1 MIEIIC
7 KNYKKYKI
15 FIKYLFS
22 AGISFAIDIVLFSIF
37 SFLLKEYFET
47 YFVVLATI
55 FARILSSFV
64 NYLLNGNVVFQSN
77 KKAIENK
84 NLVKYYTLAALQMFA
99 SLLSVQCLYLLT
111 NFNETLIKIPVDVII
126 FVINYFVQKK
136 FIFVKKEIY
145 EKK

>member
-84 NLVKYYTLAALQMFA
+84 NLVKYYTLAVLQMFA